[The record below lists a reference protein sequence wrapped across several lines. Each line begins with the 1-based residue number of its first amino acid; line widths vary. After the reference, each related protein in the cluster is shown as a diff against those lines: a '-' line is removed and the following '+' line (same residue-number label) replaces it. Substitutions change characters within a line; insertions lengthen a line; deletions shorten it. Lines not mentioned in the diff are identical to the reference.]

1 MLDENLVFHKDRLLT
16 PVAELQ
22 DRIAFTKG
30 KFAKW
35 SKGPE
40 QAGGSK

>member
-1 MLDENLVFHKDRLLT
+1 MDVRELKDKASQL
-16 PVAELQ
+16 
-22 DRIAFTKG
+22 FTKG